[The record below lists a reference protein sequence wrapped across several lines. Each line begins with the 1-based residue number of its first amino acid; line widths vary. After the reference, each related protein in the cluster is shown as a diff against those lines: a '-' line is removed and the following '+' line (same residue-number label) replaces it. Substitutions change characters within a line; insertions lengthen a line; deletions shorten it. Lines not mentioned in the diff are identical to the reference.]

1 MLNRVKDTRHAGTAR
16 TARASPSEMRKDL
29 QEEEFESRWEA
40 APAVVLLIA
49 TQVVLALLSRQAGWQ
64 LWIFPWWAWLIP
76 VVPETLLLMA
86 LALDGPRRQLEQMG
100 LRRTVALS
108 LLGLISVATMF
119 LVLSL
124 VASLLSGFEHNG
136 AELLLKAIAV
146 WTTNVITFG
155 LWFWGLDRGGPVRRL
170 QRDELTPDFLFPQMD
185 DPQVAP
191 PHWRP
196 RLLDYMYVSFT
207 NSIAFSPT
215 DAMPLTHVAKSLM
228 LVESAVSAMTLV
240 LLTARAVNIL
250 V

>member
-1 MLNRVKDTRHAGTAR
+1 MLSPVKDAHQAGIAR
-16 TARASPSEMRKDL
+16 TARPSPSEMRKDL
-29 QEEEFESRWEA
+29 QEEEFETRWEA
-40 APAVVLLIA
+40 GPAVALLIV

-64 LWIFPWWAWLIP
+64 LWIFPWIAWLVP
-76 VVPETLLLMA
+76 VVPEAVLLMA
-86 LALDGPRRQLEQMG
+86 FALEGPRRQLEQMG

-108 LLGLISVATMF
+108 LLGLISVATLF

-124 VASLLSGFEHNG
+124 VASLLSGNEHNG
-136 AELLLKAIAV
+136 AELLLKAVAV

-170 QRDELTPDFLFPQMD
+170 ERDELTPDFLFPQMD
-185 DPQVAP
+185 DPQLAP
-191 PHWRP
+191 ADWRP

-228 LVESAVSAMTLV
+228 LLESAVSAMTLV